1 MANRNDS
8 DEDEGG
14 GGFALGDLIG
24 LVRRRWLIIVAST
37 ALLAVLAALI
47 AYSLPSR
54 YEAAATVQIDPRKK
68 TIVNLENVVS
78 DLKADQS
85 TVESEVEV
93 LHSKAILL
101 KVIEALEL
109 RTHPDFTKPTLMQR
123 LLKRIGLAGDVTT
136 PVERQPLSDSGVV
149 MASKTLP
156 GGGVPERDEIVSAFE
171 KRLKVSRVRNTLLI
185 EVKFSAGDP
194 VLAAR
199 VANTLL
205 EVYLKE
211 QLDAK
216 IRATGQATDLL
227 EHKLDGLRQKV
238 SEAERR
244 VAAFKAQHNIFDAE
258 GQLLSEK
265 QLARLMEQTV
275 IARNHTAEAKARFEQ
290 VHEMLRKG
298 QHRNS
303 IADVLQSPTIRLFK
317 DQLVKATRREAELL
331 TKYGP
336 KHPEMARARAE
347 VADVEAQLAVEVDKI
362 VSNLET
368 EFRVAAERERAL
380 AQSLGGLKDQQ
391 VLTKDAAVMLKELER
406 EALSSKQVFEAF
418 LMRYKQT
425 AETAD
430 LQVADSRIVERADV
444 PLSVA
449 SPKRMQLVIL
459 GTAAGLALGFGL
471 ALLLEFS
478 SPGLRRPEDIEEALG
493 IAHLA
498 SVPLLKRR
506 SDGFD
511 TPDTAIRA
519 AVIVPDG
526 VFAESLR
533 TARYSI
539 DIRRR
544 DPNPRILLVTS
555 ALPNEGKT
563 LLAANL
569 AYQLATQGIR
579 TLLIDADVRRSS
591 LSQQLGVDRA
601 PGLLEAIAH
610 GHPFEGYLL
619 RDSTTGLVVL
629 PAGGGG
635 QSAPSLSPVQALDA
649 PGFGQ
654 RLARL
659 KTYFDTII
667 VDAAPLLPVVDSR
680 ILADHADQIVL
691 VTTWGKTPRQLLRRA
706 IHLLGANNGKLTG
719 AIINQ
724 VDVIEHAKS
733 FGYEKAKNKDRSP
746 AAPPKRAA

>member
-1 MANRNDS
+1 MASRIDND
-8 DEDEGG
+8 DDEGG

-24 LVRRRWLIIVAST
+24 LMRRRWLVIAGCTMALGLVA
-37 ALLAVLAALI
+37 AVV

-68 TIVNLENVVS
+68 TIVNLENVIS

-93 LHSKAILL
+93 LHSKTILL
-101 KVIEALEL
+101 KVIDALEL
-109 RTHPDFTKPTLMQR
+109 RSHPDFTRPTLIQS
-123 LLKRIGLAGDVTT
+123 LLRRVGLANDIVV
-136 PVERQPLSDSGVV
+136 PAERPRPTLEGVV
-149 MASKTLP
+149 LANNDQP
-156 GGGVPERDEIVSAFE
+156 GGLAPERDELVSAFE
-171 KRLKVSRVRNTLLI
+171 KRLKVGRVRNTLLI
-185 EVKFSAGDP
+185 EVKFSAGEP

-211 QLDAK
+211 QLAAK
-216 IRATGQATDLL
+216 VKATGQATELL
-227 EHKLDGLRQKV
+227 EQKLEGLRQKV
-238 SEAERR
+238 YDAERR
-244 VAAFKAQHNIFDAE
+244 VAAFKAEHNIFDAE

-275 IARNHTAEAKARFEQ
+275 IARNHTAETKARYEQ
-290 VHEMLRKG
+290 VHEMLKKG

-336 KHPEMARARAE
+336 KHPEMVRARAE
-347 VADVEAQLAVEVDKI
+347 VADIEMQLAVEVDKI

-391 VLTKDAAVMLKELER
+391 VISKDAAVLLKELER
-406 EALSSKQVFEAF
+406 EALTSKQVFEAF
-418 LMRYKQT
+418 LSRYKQT

-444 PLSVA
+444 PLNVA
-449 SPKRMQLVIL
+449 SPKRMQLTGL
-459 GTAAGLALGFGL
+459 GVLAGLACGFGL
-471 ALLLEFS
+471 ALLLEFA

-519 AVIVPDG
+519 AIVVPDG

-533 TARYSI
+533 TARHSI
-539 DIRRR
+539 DIRRH
-544 DPNPRILLVTS
+544 DPNPRVILITS

-569 AYQLATQGIR
+569 AYQLATQGVR

-591 LSQQLGVDRA
+591 LSQQLGLDRA
-601 PGLLEAIAH
+601 PGLLDAIAR
-610 GHPFEGYLL
+610 GHPFEGYLM
-619 RDSTTGLVVL
+619 RDATTGLVVL
-629 PAGGGG
+629 GAGGGG
-635 QSAPSLSPVQALDA
+635 QIAPSMSPVQALDA

-654 RLARL
+654 RIARL
-659 KTYFDTII
+659 KTHFDTII
-667 VDAAPLLPVVDSR
+667 IDAAPLLPVVDAR

-691 VTTWGKTPRQLLRRA
+691 VTTWGKTPRQLIRRA
-706 IHLLGANNGKLTG
+706 IHLLGANGGKLAG
-719 AIINQ
+719 AVINQ
-724 VDVIEHAKS
+724 VDVIEHARS
-733 FGYEKAKNKDRSP
+733 FGYGQNVKRDRS
-746 AAPPKRAA
+746 AAQPRKAA

>member
-1 MANRNDS
+1 MSNRNEN

-14 GGFALGDLIG
+14 GGFALGDLVG
-24 LVRRRWLIIVAST
+24 LVRRRWIIIVVST
-37 ALLAVLAALI
+37 VVLGALSAIIAL
-47 AYSLPSR
+47 SLPSR
-54 YEAAATVQIDPRKK
+54 FDASATVQIDPRKK

-101 KVIEALEL
+101 KVIDALEL
-109 RTHPDFTKPTLMQR
+109 RTHPDFNQPSLLQS
-123 LLKRIGLAGDVTT
+123 LLKRVGVAGERAVPKD
-136 PVERQPLSDSGVV
+136 RQPLSDGGVV
-149 MASKTLP
+149 LSSKTLAAA
-156 GGGVPERDEIVSAFE
+156 GAPERDEIVSALE

-199 VANTLL
+199 VANTLV
-205 EVYLKE
+205 EVYLQE
-211 QLDAK
+211 QISAK
-216 IRATGQATDLL
+216 IKATGQATDLL
-227 EHKLDGLRQKV
+227 EQKLDGLRQKV
-238 SEAERR
+238 TEAERR

-290 VHEMLRKG
+290 VHEMLRNG
-298 QHRNS
+298 QHRSS

-336 KHPEMARARAE
+336 KHPEMVRARAE
-347 VADVEAQLAVEVDKI
+347 VADIEAQLAVEVDKI

-391 VLTKDAAVMLKELER
+391 IFSKDAAVMLKELER

-418 LMRYKQT
+418 LTRYKQT

-430 LQVADSRIVERADV
+430 LQIADSRIVERADV

-449 SPKRMQLVIL
+449 SPKRMQLMAL
-459 GTAAGLALGFGL
+459 GTMAGFALGFGL
-471 ALLLEFS
+471 ALLLEFA

-526 VFAESLR
+526 VFSESLR

-544 DPNPRILLVTS
+544 DPNPRIVLMTS

-569 AYQLATQGIR
+569 AYQMASQGVR
-579 TLLIDADVRRSS
+579 TLLIDADVRRNS
-591 LSQQLGVDRA
+591 LSQQLGIDRA
-601 PGLLEAIAH
+601 PGLLDAIAQ

-619 RDSTTGLVVL
+619 RDASTGLVVL

-635 QSAPSLSPVQALDA
+635 LSAPQLSPVQALDA

-659 KTYFDTII
+659 KAYFDTII
-667 VDAAPLLPVVDSR
+667 IDAAPLLPVVDSR
-680 ILADHADQIVL
+680 ILAGHADQIVL
-691 VTTWGKTPRQLLRRA
+691 VTTWGKTPRQLLRRS
-706 IHLLGANNGKLTG
+706 IHLLGTNGGKLTG

-724 VDVIEHAKS
+724 VDVIEHAKT
-733 FGYEKAKNKDRSP
+733 FGYGQAKARDRSP
-746 AAPPKRAA
+746 TPPPKRAA

>member
-1 MANRNDS
+1 MTSRSENED
-8 DEDEGG
+8 DEGG
-14 GGFALGDLIG
+14 GGFAFGDLFG
-24 LVRRRWLIIVAST
+24 LVRRRWIVMAAGT
-37 ALLAVLAALI
+37 FVCGALAA
-47 AYSLPSR
+47 AMAFSLPSR
-54 YEAAATVQIDPRKK
+54 YEAAATVQIDSRKK

-78 DLKADQS
+78 DLKADQA
-85 TVESEVEV
+85 TLESEVEV
-93 LHSKAILL
+93 LQSKAILL
-101 KVIEALEL
+101 KVIDALAL
-109 RTHPDFTKPTLMQR
+109 RTHPDFTRPTFAQR
-123 LLKRIGLAGDVTT
+123 MLRRIGLASDV
-136 PVERQPLSDSGVV
+136 
-149 MASKTLP
+149 ASATDRPKQNLEGFGLASNDLP
-156 GGGVPERDEIVSAFE
+156 GGLAPERDELVAAFE
-171 KRLKVSRVRNTLLI
+171 KRLKVARVRNTLLI
-185 EVKFSAGDP
+185 EVKFSAGEP

-199 VANTLL
+199 IANTLL

-211 QLDAK
+211 QLATK
-216 IRATGQATDLL
+216 VRATGQATELL
-227 EHKLDGLRQKV
+227 EHKLEGLRQKV
-238 SEAERR
+238 YDAERR
-244 VAAFKAQHNIFDAE
+244 VAAFKAEHNIFDAE

-275 IARNHTAEAKARFEQ
+275 IARNHTAETKARYEQ

-317 DQLVKATRREAELL
+317 DQLVKVTRREAELL

-336 KHPEMARARAE
+336 KHPEMVKARAE
-347 VADVEAQLAVEVDKI
+347 VADIEAQLAIEVNKI

-380 AQSLGGLKDQQ
+380 AQSMGGLKDQQ
-391 VLTKDAAVMLKELER
+391 VIAKDAAVLLRELER
-406 EALSSKQVFEAF
+406 EAQTSKQVFEAF
-418 LMRYKQT
+418 LSRYKQT

-444 PLSVA
+444 PLGVA
-449 SPKRMQLVIL
+449 SPKRLQLTGL
-459 GTAAGLALGFGL
+459 GVLAGLVSGFGL

-511 TPDTAIRA
+511 TADTAIRA
-519 AVIVPDG
+519 AIVVPNG

-533 TARYSI
+533 TARHSI
-539 DIRRR
+539 DIRRG
-544 DPNPRILLVTS
+544 DPNPRVILITS

-569 AYQLATQGIR
+569 AYQLATQGVR
-579 TLLIDADVRRSS
+579 TLLVDADVRRSS
-591 LSQQLGVDRA
+591 LSQQLGLDRA
-601 PGLLEAIAH
+601 PGLLDAIAH
-610 GHPFEGYLL
+610 GHPFEGYLM
-619 RDSTTGLVVL
+619 RDATTGLVVL
-629 PAGGGG
+629 GAGGGG
-635 QSAPSLSPVQALDA
+635 QIAPSMSPVQALDA

-654 RLARL
+654 RIARL

-667 VDAAPLLPVVDSR
+667 IDAAPLLPVVDAR

-691 VTTWGKTPRQLLRRA
+691 VTTWGKTPRQLIRRA
-706 IHLLGANNGKLTG
+706 IHLLGANGGKLAG
-719 AIINQ
+719 AVINQ

-733 FGYEKAKNKDRSP
+733 FGYGQTKKSRGSP
-746 AAPPKRAA
+746 PSKRAA